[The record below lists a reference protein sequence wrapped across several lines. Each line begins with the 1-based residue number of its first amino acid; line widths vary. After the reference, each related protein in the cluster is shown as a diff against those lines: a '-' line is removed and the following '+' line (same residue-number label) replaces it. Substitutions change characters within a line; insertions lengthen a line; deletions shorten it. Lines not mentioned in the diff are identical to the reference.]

1 MRKAESTQ
9 RLVLERVVATG
20 VQVAVALAT
29 VNFRGLDPSEAIAL
43 GLLPVCLAYWTL
55 FDVPR
60 PSRRAQVVVASFLVS
75 AAVATAVGS
84 PSLVQTGR
92 FIAGVSMLFAIV
104 TARAIGCSVRS
115 LVVAAVGGAA
125 ASGLAGAVLSV
136 YPSMTPGFLFYP
148 LRDARFMGLA
158 GDPNLFGLVCAAL
171 APTAIF
177 GANGRGRII
186 LAVSGVLLVA
196 CCLMTI
202 SRSAWLAL
210 FVSTAI
216 VYVGGRRLSMR
227 PIAGLA
233 IAVGA
238 AMLSFRWLSDAGVPI
253 GGVFGSRAGT
263 FASSVYYQDDPAER
277 DRATLYPTRRALA
290 IAVAHPA
297 GLGAGGLEAAVPL
310 LWEQARIGAHNTLVE
325 ITGDFGWLA
334 AASVVVVL
342 LCLGEAV
349 ILLAVLRTP
358 TSAALGAISIAA
370 AIVVVGM
377 FQDLANWSMAWML
390 VGLAVIGIVRE
401 LELPVAGER

>member
-1 MRKAESTQ
+1 
-9 RLVLERVVATG
+9 
-20 VQVAVALAT
+20 
-29 VNFRGLDPSEAIAL
+29 
-43 GLLPVCLAYWTL
+43 
-55 FDVPR
+55 
-60 PSRRAQVVVASFLVS
+60 
-75 AAVATAVGS
+75 
-84 PSLVQTGR
+84 
-92 FIAGVSMLFAIV
+92 MLFAIV
-104 TARAIGCSVRS
+104 TARAIGCTVRS
-115 LVVAAVGGAA
+115 LVVAAVCGAA
-125 ASGLAGAVLSV
+125 ACGLAGAVLSV
-136 YPSMTPGFLFYP
+136 YPGMTPAFLFYP

-158 GDPNLFGLVCAAL
+158 GDPNLFGLVSAAL

-177 GANGRGRII
+177 ASSGRGRLI
-186 LAVSGVLLVA
+186 LAVSGVFLAA
-196 CCLMTI
+196 CCLMTL

-216 VYVGGRRLSMR
+216 VFLGGRRLSLR

-238 AMLSFRWLSDAGVPI
+238 ATLSFRWLSDAGVPI

-263 FASSVYYQDDPAER
+263 FVSTVYYQDDPAER

-290 IAVAHPA
+290 IAIAHPA

-349 ILLAVLRTP
+349 VLLVVLRTP
-358 TSAALGAISIAA
+358 TPFALGSISIAA

-390 VGLAVIGIVRE
+390 VGLALIGIMSEMKAANDSRPGSRGRLDRTRAIVR
-401 LELPVAGER
+401 